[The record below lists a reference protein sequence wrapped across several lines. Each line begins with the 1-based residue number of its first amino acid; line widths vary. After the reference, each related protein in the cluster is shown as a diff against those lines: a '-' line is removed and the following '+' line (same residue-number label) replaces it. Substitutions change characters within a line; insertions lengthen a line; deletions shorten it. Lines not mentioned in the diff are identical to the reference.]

1 MANHQL
7 AVSAVAAA
15 AALGVAYYIFR
26 RARGGLHVS
35 LAELDEIVDPHH
47 HYFDYKTNSFHS
59 FLEANAMP
67 KCLHLP
73 SMYLRDIGRL
83 PVRTSVHVEAIP
95 DTGLEEVTWLDA
107 LANSS
112 AVADV
117 VCEGIVASWNPA
129 TKDVAALDAIVKA
142 APRRVRGI
150 RWICNY
156 DGALA
161 AGESYV
167 ASRATWPRVEA
178 NFFLEGAA
186 ITKAFEEGLRLL
198 SERGL
203 SFDLQAN
210 PAQLEGAAKMLAK
223 LPSLR
228 VVVDHIGTPRDLKL
242 DGSAVDDAEL
252 KKWRDGMQRLAA
264 LPNVYVKL
272 SMVNYAVGGCFDDPA
287 RASHA
292 RALVR
297 EVIELFGARRCM
309 FNSNWPVDGPEHGGP
324 TMERLY
330 SAYAAWTAD
339 LPLADRKR
347 LFAGTAR
354 EFYKLM

>member
-1 MANHQL
+1 MPSVIRWAQL
-7 AVSAVAAA
+7 TASRQSE
-15 AALGVAYYIFR
+15 FQR
-26 RARGGLHVS
+26 
-35 LAELDEIVDPHH
+35 
-47 HYFDYKTNSFHS
+47 K
-59 FLEANAMP
+59 LEA
-67 KCLHLP
+67 
-73 SMYLRDIGRL
+73 
-83 PVRTSVHVEAIP
+83 
-95 DTGLEEVTWLDA
+95 A

-203 SFDLQAN
+203 SPQ
-210 PAQLEGAAKMLAK
+210 
-223 LPSLR
+223 
-228 VVVDHIGTPRDLKL
+228 
-242 DGSAVDDAEL
+242 
-252 KKWRDGMQRLAA
+252 
-264 LPNVYVKL
+264 
-272 SMVNYAVGGCFDDPA
+272 
-287 RASHA
+287 
-292 RALVR
+292 
-297 EVIELFGARRCM
+297 
-309 FNSNWPVDGPEHGGP
+309 NS
-324 TMERLY
+324 RI
-330 SAYAAWTAD
+330 
-339 LPLADRKR
+339 R
-347 LFAGTAR
+347 
-354 EFYKLM
+354 